1 MFRESLQRMVD
12 RLAGGV
18 AGILMGFDGISVESY
33 TKDGLD
39 GPDGKNGLDIQIVG
53 MELAHAVVQ
62 MRKATEHL
70 DVGPLRELTLK
81 ANNLVV
87 LIYLLNDEYFV
98 AYALKPEASFGKA
111 RYLMKLLVP
120 QIQAEL

>member
-33 TKDGLD
+33 TKDVQD
-39 GPDGKNGLDIQIVG
+39 GEGALDIQTLG
-53 MELAHAVVQ
+53 MELAHAIGQ
-62 MRKATEHL
+62 MRKATENL
-70 DVGPLRELTLK
+70 EVGALRELTLK
-81 ANNLVV
+81 ADNLVV
-87 LIYLLNDEYFV
+87 LVHLLNEEYFV
-98 AYALKPEASFGKA
+98 ACALKPEASFGKA
-111 RYLMKLLVP
+111 RYLMRLLAP

>member
-33 TKDGLD
+33 TKDGEES
-39 GPDGKNGLDIQIVG
+39 LDIQIVG

-62 MRKATEHL
+62 MRKATGNL
-70 DVGPLRELTLK
+70 DVGHLRELTLK
-81 ANNLVV
+81 ADNLVV
-87 LIYLLNDEYFV
+87 LVYLLNDEYFV
-98 AYALKPEASFGKA
+98 ACALKPEANFGKA
-111 RYLMKLLVP
+111 RYLMRILAP